1 MLLTWIVLAG
11 NNIGASG
18 ARDISKALEH
28 NSTLQHLNLCGMRAS
43 AMHVEYRHMMDA
55 CGIFVKSKHMDV
67 ADLYCFLSFLFYV
80 QTIK

>member
-1 MLLTWIVLAG
+1 MLAA
-11 NNIGASG
+11 NSIGAED

-28 NSTLQHLNLCGMRAS
+28 NSTLQHLNLESMRAS

-80 QTIK
+80 QGIK

>member
-1 MLLTWIVLAG
+1 MFAG
-11 NNIGASG
+11 NNIGAKG

-28 NSTLQHLNLCGMRAS
+28 NSTLQHLNLDCKRAS
-43 AMHVEYRHMMDA
+43 AMHVEFRHMMDA

-80 QTIK
+80 QGIK